1 MPEEGPLQDLRL
13 LRIESGR
20 TIKRI
25 FLIALAAAVAAGA
38 FLFFLLS
45 GSAIAVSFRGFLT
58 QRLPRNIAE
67 AGRPYGGERLLPPP
81 VQTILALLREHHV
94 TAYTALR
101 HLDRK
106 GNIWLLVVVSAWPI
120 RADPAAPWYLARAD
134 EALPAGCHAVAEQE
148 GITLARCLPLSR
160 HRSSETT
167 LRAE

>member
-1 MPEEGPLQDLRL
+1 M
-13 LRIESGR
+13 
-20 TIKRI
+20 KRI

-81 VQTILALLREHHV
+81 VQTILGLLREHHV
-94 TAYTALR
+94 TAYTASR

-106 GNIWLLVVVSAWPI
+106 GNIWLLVVASAWSI

-148 GITLARCLPLSR
+148 GITLARCLQLSR
-160 HRSSETT
+160 HRSSEMT